1 MCYWQEWHKNC
12 PGKSLSFMILV
23 PKERV
28 LQVTAEEIVSD
39 DVFILS
45 SPDGVVI
52 WSGEDRED
60 MELETNQAERYKI
73 FFFIKK
79 VCF

>member
-1 MCYWQEWHKNC
+1 M
-12 PGKSLSFMILV
+12 
-23 PKERV
+23 KEF

-60 MELETNQAERYKI
+60 MELETKQAERYKI
-73 FFFIKK
+73 FFFIK
-79 VCF
+79 

>member
-1 MCYWQEWHKNC
+1 
-12 PGKSLSFMILV
+12 MILV

-60 MELETNQAERYKI
+60 MELETKQAERYKI
-73 FFFIKK
+73 FFFIK
-79 VCF
+79 

>member
-1 MCYWQEWHKNC
+1 
-12 PGKSLSFMILV
+12 MILV

-73 FFFIKK
+73 FFLSNR
-79 VCF
+79 

>member
-1 MCYWQEWHKNC
+1 
-12 PGKSLSFMILV
+12 MILV

-60 MELETNQAERYKI
+60 MELETKQAERYKI
-73 FFFIKK
+73 FFLSNR
-79 VCF
+79 

>member
-1 MCYWQEWHKNC
+1 M
-12 PGKSLSFMILV
+12 
-23 PKERV
+23 KEF

-73 FFFIKK
+73 FFLSNR
-79 VCF
+79 

>member
-1 MCYWQEWHKNC
+1 
-12 PGKSLSFMILV
+12 MILV

-73 FFFIKK
+73 FFFIK
-79 VCF
+79 